1 MLEADQASP
10 ADALE
15 LLPER
20 LGKTWIAVGQS
31 AFYLGQFIDRALSG
45 S

>member
-1 MLEADQASP
+1 MLEADLPPP
-10 ADALE
+10 ADTPE

-20 LGKTWIAVGQS
+20 LWRTSIAVGQS